1 MQKTK
6 VQKFITENRWFKA
19 VPNSLTLC
27 NSLCGF
33 AAILYTIRAFRASD
47 YSAQAL
53 FISAWIILGAMIFD
67 ALDGLAARIFNAAS
81 MRGMEMDSLADMVT
95 FGVAPAA
102 IIAVMAHS
110 IKDATGAYDAYV
122 YAMSGIYVSCAALR
136 LATYNVQAILN
147 EKKTSDNDNFS
158 GLPSPGAAAGICSV
172 LIFFNSAE
180 LYERF
185 SMELAA
191 YLPIYAAL
199 LGLLM
204 VSRFSYLHVGKW
216 IFSARRNNHRFL
228 IMLIILILIAIFRV
242 YAFAAIV
249 NIYIFSAPAM
259 ALFKSLR
266 KPKLETERSSL

>member
-1 MQKTK
+1 MHKSK

-19 VPNSLTLC
+19 VPNFLTLC

-67 ALDGLAARIFNAAS
+67 ALDGLAARVFNAAS

-136 LATYNVQAILN
+136 LATYNVHAILN
-147 EKKTSDNDNFS
+147 DRTDENFS

-180 LYERF
+180 LYDRF
-185 SMELAA
+185 SIELAA

-199 LGLLM
+199 VGLLM
-204 VSRFSYLHVGKW
+204 ISRFSYLHVGKW
-216 IFSARRNNHRFL
+216 IFSARRNNYRFL
-228 IMLIILILIAIFRV
+228 IMLVILIFIAIFKI
-242 YAFAAIV
+242 YAFAALV
-249 NIYIFSAPAM
+249 NIYIFSAPTL
-259 ALFKSLR
+259 ALFKLFR
-266 KPKLETERSSL
+266 KPNLDIHPVN

>member
-1 MQKTK
+1 MEKTK
-6 VQKFITENRWFKA
+6 IQSFITENRWFKA
-19 VPNSLTLC
+19 VPNALTLC

-33 AAILYTIRAFRASD
+33 AALLYIIRAFRVSD
-47 YSAQAL
+47 YNAQAL

-67 ALDGLAARIFNAAS
+67 ALDGFAARIFNAAS

-136 LATYNVQAILN
+136 LATYNVHAILKDKPG
-147 EKKTSDNDNFS
+147 ENFS

-185 SMELAA
+185 SIQLAA

-204 VSRFSYLHVGKW
+204 VSKIPYLHVGKW
-216 IFSARRNNHRFL
+216 IFSARRSNHHFL
-228 IMLIILILIAIFRV
+228 IMLIILVLIGIFKI
-242 YAFAAIV
+242 YAFAALV
-249 NIYIFSAPAM
+249 NIYIFSAPAL
-259 ALFKSLR
+259 ALYKLLR
-266 KPKLETERSSL
+266 RSKTDKLPQN